1 MINRIRFDNENG
13 VIQEICISKNNEATI
28 AVLYKVGENTTIS
41 FVQDSLKED
50 DSEIDGR
57 SDNDCITKIQ
67 GMLTQSWFVD
77 YPMIAY
83 NSYEP
88 ENSEIVLCNF
98 A

>member
-13 VIQEICISKNNEATI
+13 IIQEICISKNHEATI
-28 AVLYKVGENTTIS
+28 AVLYKVGNNTTIS

-57 SDNDCITKIQ
+57 SDNESITKIQ

>member
-57 SDNDCITKIQ
+57 SDNDRITKIQ

-88 ENSEIVLCNF
+88 ENSEIAICNF